1 MAPNTMTS
9 SQQILAQAAQTLSAA
24 VSGAGAAP
32 NDFATKLLELLE
44 VSTKINEFDEMAA
57 AANSETTSEEAQK
70 WREISLMTM
79 QHARAH
85 LVEQQQHLI
94 EGLQGLTDSGAS
106 LYKAADAQQ
115 SSEKKPASM
124 VVQPPPG
131 LSTEV
136 KSDRMAVQPPPGLTV
151 PLGRSTPQ
159 KTNKVQPPAGL
170 KPPPGLV
177 SAGTASKITT
187 PPGFNAAQKKPT
199 SQKPKKEVAAH
210 PWRVNKQGGDKSSN
224 FFDARFGKE
233 TKTTA
238 AECVI
243 NLDAYESD

>member
-1 MAPNTMTS
+1 MAPTTS
-9 SQQILAQAAQTLSAA
+9 SQQFLAQAAQKLSSAIA
-24 VSGAGAAP
+24 EAGTTAP
-32 NDFATKLLELLE
+32 NEFAMNLVELLE
-44 VSTKINEFDEMAA
+44 VSTKINEFDEMAS
-57 AANSETTSEEAQK
+57 AANAETTSEEAQK

-79 QHARAH
+79 QHAKAH
-85 LVEQQQHLI
+85 LVDQQQRLI

-115 SSEKKPASM
+115 SSEKKPAPV

-136 KSDRMAVQPPPGLTV
+136 KSDRIAVQLPPGLAAPQKTTKSAKPQPPP
-151 PLGRSTPQ
+151 
-159 KTNKVQPPAGL
+159 GL

-177 SAGTASKITT
+177 SAGTASKVSA
-187 PPGFNAAQKKPT
+187 PPGFNAAQSKPA

-233 TKTTA
+233 TKKEA
-238 AECVI
+238 NDCVI
-243 NLDAYESD
+243 NLDAYDSD